1 LVIDFLR
8 KNKMASPVTIPGDL
22 VVAGSIRVNGTISPP
37 LAKSGILALAELQA
51 FPVPLTDFRVWD
63 AMQTNLPGTP
73 ATDDLGLVG
82 GTFGTA
88 TPSLR
93 SEDLKTLGATN
104 KRARVLVQL
113 PWEYQSGQSVT
124 LRFKAGM
131 ITTAADGSATL
142 DCEAYKLQDD
152 PDDAIGSDLVST
164 SATTMNSTAFGNI
177 DFTITPTSLSPGD
190 ILDVRVTCA
199 VSDAASAAAVIAA
212 ISSVKLLCDVR

>member
-1 LVIDFLR
+1 
-8 KNKMASPVTIPGDL
+8 MANPTSIPGDL
-22 VVAGSIRVNGTISPP
+22 IVGGSLRVNGSISPP
-37 LAKSGILALAELQA
+37 LAKSGILALAEMQA

-63 AMQTNLPGTP
+63 AMQTPLPGTP

-104 KRARVLVQL
+104 KRARVLIQL
-113 PWEYQSGQSVT
+113 PWEYISGESVT
-124 LRFKAGM
+124 IRVKAGM
-131 ITTAADGSATL
+131 ITTVAGTSATV
-142 DCEAYKLQDD
+142 DVEAYKLQGD

-164 SATTMNSTAFGNI
+164 AATTMNSLVFSDV
-177 DFTITPTSLSPGD
+177 DFVLSPNSLAPGD
-190 ILDVRVTCA
+190 ILDVRLTCA
-199 VSDAASAAAVIAA
+199 VNDGASATAVIAA